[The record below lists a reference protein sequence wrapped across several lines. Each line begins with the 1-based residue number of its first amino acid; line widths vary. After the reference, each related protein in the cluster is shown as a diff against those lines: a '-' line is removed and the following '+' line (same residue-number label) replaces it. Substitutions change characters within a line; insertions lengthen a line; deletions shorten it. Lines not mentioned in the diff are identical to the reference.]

1 MTERQQIIALW
12 VAIAVGS
19 FALSVVVCLAQTGIS
34 QFSSPGAAGAP
45 APSSRPPNP
54 ALAPPSEQAP
64 MPKRI
69 FDPSLSTGKPE
80 DCVDGT
86 IWSPSLRGCM
96 PPWHVEPPAK

>member
-1 MTERQQIIALW
+1 MTDRRKIILIWAS
-12 VAIAVGS
+12 IAAAS
-19 FALSVVVCLAQTGIS
+19 FAWAGVCLAQA
-34 QFSSPGAAGAP
+34 PGAAPTPRA
-45 APSSRPPNP
+45 PNP

-80 DCVDGT
+80 DCVAGT

>member
-1 MTERQQIIALW
+1 MTERQQIVALW

-19 FALSVVVCLAQTGIS
+19 FALSVVVCLAETGTS
-34 QFSSPGAAGAP
+34 QFSSPGGAP

-54 ALAPPSEQAP
+54 ALAPPSEQVP
-64 MPKRI
+64 LPKRI